1 MSEQELQDNFKLRFD
16 HAGKVVYNL
25 PQDIIDNTVKAFSV
39 SATSSDGYSDLGAPE
54 GRYLAPENGPDCIA
68 ITPEFG
74 ECGPTQ
80 ITLTGPTFVRLD
92 LSAVK
97 RVPIKGRVNFEFRA
111 EFLNALNSPQ
121 FTPTFDAS
129 DDPDDYRVT
138 GAGGA
143 REIQLVWRINW

>member
-1 MSEQELQDNFKLRFD
+1 
-16 HAGKVVYNL
+16 
-25 PQDIIDNTVKAFSV
+25 V
-39 SATSSDGYSDLGAPE
+39 SATSPDGYSDLGAPS

-68 ITPEFG
+68 ITPGFG
-74 ECGPTQ
+74 ECAPTQ
-80 ITLTGPTFVRLD
+80 LTLTGPTFVRLD
-92 LSAVK
+92 MSAVK

-129 DDPDDYRVT
+129 DDPDDFRVT

>member
-1 MSEQELQDNFKLRFD
+1 
-16 HAGKVVYNL
+16 
-25 PQDIIDNTVKAFSV
+25 VKAFSV
-39 SATSSDGYSDLGAPE
+39 SATSADGYSDLGPPE
-54 GRYLAPENGPDCIA
+54 GKYLAPENGPDCIA
-68 ITPEFG
+68 ITPNFG
-74 ECGPTQ
+74 ECGQTQ
-80 ITLTGPTFVRLD
+80 LTLTGPTLFRFD

-111 EFLNALNSPQ
+111 EFLNAFNSPQ
-121 FTPTFDAS
+121 FTPIFGAT